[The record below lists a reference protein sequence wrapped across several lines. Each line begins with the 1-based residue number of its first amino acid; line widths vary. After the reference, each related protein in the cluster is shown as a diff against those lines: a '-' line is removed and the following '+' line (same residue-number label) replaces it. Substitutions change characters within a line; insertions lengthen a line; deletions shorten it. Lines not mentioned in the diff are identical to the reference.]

1 MKKAYILAVCAAMA
15 GTVLAGCGP
24 AEENTQI
31 GEPQLTAAETEETT
45 AEETTA
51 AETTA
56 AETSETTVSETTAEE
71 TTTVSE
77 TVTEAETTAEEKKE
91 EKKEEE
97 KKDDQ
102 NSQPENGNSEQPS
115 DGGQT
120 SGSFG
125 DDDLAFSFGNAQAKL
140 DEDLAGFIAANA
152 PDSETCDPSC
162 LGNGED
168 CIYSY
173 AHFKINGYRE
183 TADSPV
189 KATSIEFTDSEVST
203 SKGVKIGSSK
213 DDVIKAYGSGYTEQG
228 NMIKYVSGKKSLS
241 FIMSGDTVSV
251 ISYDL
256 DILG

>member
-1 MKKAYILAVCAAMA
+1 MKKAYILAVCAAVA

-31 GEPQLTAAETEETT
+31 GEPQITAAETEETT

-56 AETSETTVSETTAEE
+56 AETSETTAEE
-71 TTTVSE
+71 TTTAETTTLSE
-77 TVTEAETTAEEKKE
+77 TEAVTEAETTAE

-102 NSQPENGNSEQPS
+102 NSQAENGNSEQPS
-115 DGGQT
+115 DGGQA
-120 SGSFG
+120 SGSFS
-125 DDDLAFSFGNAQAKL
+125 DDDLVFSFGNAQVKL

-168 CIYSY
+168 CIYAY

-183 TADSPV
+183 TADAPV
-189 KATSIEFTDSEVST
+189 KATSIELTDSEVST
-203 SKGVKIGSSK
+203 SKGIKKGSSK
-213 DDVIKAYGSGYTEQG
+213 DDVIRAYGTGYTEQG
-228 NMIKYVSGKKSLS
+228 SMIKYESGKKSLT

-251 ISYDL
+251 ISYDV

>member
-56 AETSETTVSETTAEE
+56 TETAETSETTVSETTAEE

-77 TVTEAETTAEEKKE
+77 TVTEAETAAE

-120 SGSFG
+120 SGSIG
-125 DDDLAFSFGNAQAKL
+125 DDDFSFSFGNAQAKL
-140 DEDLAGFIAANA
+140 DEDLAGFIAANV

-228 NMIKYVSGKKSLS
+228 NMLRYVSGKKSLS

>member
-31 GEPQLTAAETEETT
+31 GEPQRTAAETEETT

-56 AETSETTVSETTAEE
+56 TETAETSETTVSETTAEE

-77 TVTEAETTAEEKKE
+77 TVTEAETAAEEKKE
-91 EKKEEE
+91 QE
-97 KKDDQ
+97 KDDQ

-120 SGSFG
+120 SGSIG
-125 DDDLAFSFGNAQAKL
+125 DDDFSFSFGNAQAKL
-140 DEDLAGFIAANA
+140 DEDLAGFIAANV

-228 NMIKYVSGKKSLS
+228 NMLRYVSGKKSLS